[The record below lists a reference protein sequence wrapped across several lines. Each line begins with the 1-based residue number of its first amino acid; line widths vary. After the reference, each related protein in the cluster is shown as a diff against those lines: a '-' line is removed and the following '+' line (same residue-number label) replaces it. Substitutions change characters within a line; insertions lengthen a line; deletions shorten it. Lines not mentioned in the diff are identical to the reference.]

1 MKKAKLLI
9 AMMLISCLASCNGN
23 SNLNSTDSQD
33 KGSTSESSEPKV
45 TSSDASTNNQSE
57 GSSQNSA
64 IDVTMDETKW
74 KEVIQAFA
82 EEKNFSLE
90 QRSND
95 TIIGAMKQVGTTYY
109 EIFDDNES
117 ERIFTIEDSKY
128 YIYSKSS
135 SDEKWS
141 KDITTQERYESKME
155 NSLYLV
161 VGAATAFAQYYAA
174 FECQNDGVYFAS
186 EIAIPDSYTLKNIK
200 ISFDDE
206 HVSEVECTIDYYD
219 ILVTIHDIGT
229 TSITIPSDY
238 NDNTIGNQVSESTW
252 RAIFDKMMAVTPNL
266 TFVSRITTTVK
277 GVEQNYDLLVLVE
290 NEFKFATKN
299 DIFYQD
305 EDQFYHFVY
314 EDAQSQW
321 FRSSITEEEFNQ
333 SKTELGSAFNMA
345 AMFEFMGIND
355 GYNNFT
361 FNPTTNEYEG
371 TLNMPSTGDIQN
383 FQSTCKVKF
392 DDSLELD
399 TVSIIVEGDNSEG
412 HNKEV
417 ITFSNFGKT
426 IIEIPDK
433 FTERSAY

>member
-1 MKKAKLLI
+1 MKKAKLLM

-33 KGSTSESSEPKV
+33 EGSTS
-45 TSSDASTNNQSE
+45 
-57 GSSQNSA
+57 GSSQSEVASSEASSNSQNSTT
-64 IDVTMDETKW
+64 DVAMSETKW

-82 EEKNFSLE
+82 EEANFSLE
-90 QRSND
+90 QRSDD

-109 EIFDDNES
+109 EIYDDNES

-161 VGAATAFAQYYAA
+161 FGAATAFAQSYDA
-174 FECQNDGVYFAS
+174 FEYQNGGVYFTS
-186 EIAIPDSYTLKNIK
+186 EIEIPESYTLKDIK
-200 ISFDDE
+200 ISFDDDE
-206 HVSEVECTIDYYD
+206 HVNEVECTIDYYD

-229 TSITIPSDY
+229 TSITVPSDY

-266 TFVSRITTTVK
+266 TFVSRTTTTVK
-277 GVEQNYDLLVLVE
+277 EVEQNYDLLVLVE

-355 GYNNFT
+355 GYNNFI

-371 TLNMPSTGDIQN
+371 ILNMPSTGDMQN

-392 DDSLELD
+392 NDSLELD